1 MRVVMIGGFSDR
13 GKRSIIDDLLRNISI
28 SNPDINVTIFL
39 NGEEDFISC
48 QDYVEHL
55 DIEVEVF
62 AEGCFCCGL
71 KYELQS
77 ALDNQK
83 KERLPSILIMT
94 VSVITDLELVINL
107 IEQNLGPDSDII
119 SIYGFDIENT
129 CELIE
134 AFPDIVGRNLS
145 TAGTV
150 VLTNNAHVLDCVEA
164 KAVSSV
170 RSINPDLS
178 ESHRVELKGLNLIL
192 LRTHENARN
201 GEIID
206 KKIYWN

>member
-1 MRVVMIGGFSDR
+1 MIGGFSDR
-13 GKRSIIDDLLRNISI
+13 GKRGIIDGLLRNVSI
-28 SNPDINVTIFL
+28 SNPNIDVTVFL
-39 NGEEDFISC
+39 NGEEDFISN
-48 QDYVEHL
+48 QDYAKCL

-62 AEGCFCCGL
+62 TEGCFCCGL

-83 KERLPSILIMT
+83 KERLPSFLIMT

-107 IEQNLGPDSDII
+107 IKQSLGPDSDII
-119 SIYGFDIENT
+119 SIYGFDVENT

-150 VLTNNAHVLDCVEA
+150 VLTNNCHSLDCVED
-164 KAVSSV
+164 KAVSSL

-178 ESHRVELKGLNLIL
+178 ESHRVELMEMNLIL
-192 LRTHENARN
+192 LRTPENARN
-201 GEIID
+201 EEMID
-206 KKIYWN
+206 EKIYWN